1 MLTWL
6 ASNWRALV
14 EIALLSVG
22 IHYVITFIRGTRAA
36 AAVTGFLIL
45 LLSLTLLTTLLDLQV
60 LKLLLLALFPSLAV
74 IVIVLF
80 QPELRR
86 LLARLGNL
94 PFFVNVREQR
104 ESIEV
109 IVQAAERLADV
120 RIGMLVAIEQ
130 TVPVHDVVESG
141 IEVDCQATPEML
153 ETIFF
158 PNNAIHDGGV
168 IIRGDRITHAA
179 CIFPLS
185 TRPDLSKTL
194 GTRHRAAIGL
204 SEETDAIVVV
214 VSEETGAISYAHH
227 GRLVRNVSLEHLR
240 DFLTRML
247 VKAPRP
253 RSWMEWLRNLRVR
266 RATRT
271 PAPTP

>member
-1 MLTWL
+1 MLNWL
-6 ASNWRALV
+6 YTHWRALA

-130 TVPVHDVVESG
+130 TVPVRDVVESG
-141 IEVDCQATPEML
+141 IEVDCQATPELL

-168 IIRGDRITHAA
+168 IVRGDRITHAA

-185 TRPDLSKTL
+185 TRPNLSKTL

-214 VSEETGAISYAHH
+214 VSEETGAISYAYQ
-227 GRLVRNVSLEHLR
+227 GELVRPVTLEHLR
-240 DFLTRML
+240 DFLTRKL

-253 RSWMEWLRNLRVR
+253 RSWMEWLRSLRPR
-266 RATRT
+266 RAV
-271 PAPTP
+271 